1 MSHAHHLLIVDDE
14 EAILF
19 SLKRLME
26 GHGYQVS
33 CASDGASAIQI
44 LKGKKR
50 GMRPV
55 DAMILDVRLPD
66 CLGTDLLREAKQ
78 LRPELVILMITG
90 HGNVPEAVSS
100 LQAGASDY
108 LLKPFSVD
116 EIVIRLQRAF
126 QGAAMSSPYLA
137 APAKLPEETS
147 WAVGPNSS
155 MKELLTQVHRAAK
168 SPATTVL
175 ICGETGTGKELV
187 ARRLHALSGRAAKP
201 FVEINA
207 AALSRELL
215 ESELFGHEAGAFT
228 GATKTKKGLFEA
240 AHGGTLFLDEIGDME
255 LSIQA
260 KLLRALQERKVRR
273 VGALD
278 HIDVDVRL
286 IAATNKDLSLE
297 VREGRFRED
306 LFYRLNVVSLKIPPL
321 RERLDDLD
329 VLVQHWVQRLSHE
342 LGLEQKTVDPEAIQR
357 LKQHPWPGN
366 IRELRNC
373 LERVLLLEC
382 SGDRV
387 CPEHLAFLPP
397 KDSHSSSL

>member
-1 MSHAHHLLIVDDE
+1 MSHKRHLLIVDDE

-33 CASDGASAIQI
+33 CATDGASAIQI
-44 LKGKKR
+44 LKSKKR
-50 GMRPV
+50 AAPPV

-66 CLGTDLLREAKQ
+66 CLGTDLLKEAKQ
-78 LRPELVILMITG
+78 LRSDLVILMITG

-116 EIVIRLQRAF
+116 EIVLRLQRAF
-126 QGAAMSSPYLA
+126 QGNAGSSPYLA
-137 APAKLPEETS
+137 GPAKSPEESS
-147 WAVGPNSS
+147 WAVGPNSG
-155 MKELLTQVHRAAK
+155 MKELLKQVDRAAK

-175 ICGETGTGKELV
+175 VYGETGTGKELV
-187 ARRLHALSGRAAKP
+187 ARRLHAMSARAAKP

-240 AHGGTLFLDEIGDME
+240 GHGGTLFLDEIGDME

-278 HIDVDVRL
+278 HIDVDVRF

-297 VREGRFRED
+297 VKEGRFRED
-306 LFYRLNVVSLKIPPL
+306 LFYRLNVVTLKIPPL

-329 VLVQHWVQRLSHE
+329 VLVEHWMQKLSLE
-342 LGLEQKTVDPEAIQR
+342 LGLEKKRVDPRALDR
-357 LKQHPWPGN
+357 LKEHPWPGN

-382 SGDRV
+382 SGDRIGA
-387 CPEHLAFLPP
+387 EHLGFLLPERVR
-397 KDSHSSSL
+397 DSHS